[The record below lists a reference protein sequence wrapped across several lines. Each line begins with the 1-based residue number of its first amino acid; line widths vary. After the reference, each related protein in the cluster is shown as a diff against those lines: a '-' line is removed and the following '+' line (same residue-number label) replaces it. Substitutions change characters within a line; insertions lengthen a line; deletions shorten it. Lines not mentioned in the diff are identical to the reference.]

1 MKRTRGGNNVSTA
14 RQFQSV
20 QPQTRHL
27 SEGLRDSL
35 SLCFRLPNIELS
47 RDLTVAERRIV
58 WGLLSGCSNQQ
69 IALNNG
75 LSSRTIAVQMQQM
88 LNKLGVSSRHGLLAV
103 LLQADGEHLNAEH
116 LATRARVFSTDTS
129 VFAVERLVPDAR
141 DTRCGALPANDA
153 AHADSRQVWQQILR
167 GELALTSVQSLGDL
181 RFLSL
186 TQRDRVDEK
195 QAREGCLR
203 PWDMTLLKGV
213 GSGVSNQ
220 QLAEQLGVSQP
231 TVSVWTRR
239 ALGKLGLS
247 HRAELIR
254 LLAQA
259 PTARIPD
266 APVNSE
272 RRIIAH

>member
-1 MKRTRGGNNVSTA
+1 MSTA
-14 RQFQSV
+14 TQFQSV

-27 SEGLRDSL
+27 REGLRDSL
-35 SLCFRLPNIELS
+35 GLCFRLPNIELS

-88 LNKLGVSSRHGLLAV
+88 LNKLGVSSRHGLLAA
-103 LLQADGEHLNAEH
+103 LLQADGQYLNAEH
-116 LATRARVFSTDTS
+116 LATRARVFSDDTS
-129 VFAVERLVPDAR
+129 VFAVEQLVPDAQ
-141 DTRCGALPANDA
+141 DSSASSFPLNDA
-153 AHADSRQVWQQILR
+153 AYADARQVWQQILQ

-186 TQRDRVDEK
+186 TLRDRVEEK

-239 ALGKLGLS
+239 ALGKLGMS

-259 PTARIPD
+259 PTASIPD
-266 APVNSE
+266 APINSE
-272 RRIIAH
+272 RRVVAH